1 MKRLKNYI
9 KLMRPKHYIKNGL
22 IFLPLLFSRNLL
34 QIEMLKQTFFG
45 FIIFSLTASTIYI
58 FNDIIDAK
66 KDVNHPTKK
75 ERPIAAGR
83 ISKTNATIFIL
94 LLFILTIALNYIF
107 FKNPIPHPLVISY
120 IVLNI
125 LYSVLL
131 KDIPILD
138 ITSLSLGFLIR
149 VFYGATLINVNV
161 SEWLYLTVIS
171 MSFYLGL
178 GKRRNEIIQNE
189 SESRSVLTK
198 YNQSFLDK
206 NMYVCVA
213 LTIVFYS
220 LWCIDTANLIPY
232 IMWTVPLV
240 MIICMKYSLTIE
252 GISDG
257 DPVSTLLHDKIL
269 FMLVLLYGAVII
281 ALLYIP
287 TLQTTFLTT

>member
-1 MKRLKNYI
+1 
-9 KLMRPKHYIKNGL
+9 
-22 IFLPLLFSRNLL
+22 
-34 QIEMLKQTFFG
+34 MLKQTFFG
-45 FIIFSLTASTIYI
+45 FIIFSLTASAIYI
-58 FNDIIDAK
+58 FNDITDAK
-66 KDVNHPTKK
+66 KDVNHPIKK
-75 ERPIAAGR
+75 ERPIASGR

-94 LLFILTIALNYIF
+94 LLLILTVALNHLF
-107 FKNPIPHPLVISY
+107 FKNPTPHPLVISY
-120 IVLNI
+120 TVLNI

-131 KDIPILD
+131 KNIPILD
-138 ITSLSLGFLIR
+138 ITALSLGFLIR

-198 YNQSFLDK
+198 YNQNFLDK

-220 LWCIDTANLIPY
+220 LWCIDTINLIPC

-257 DPVSTLLHDKIL
+257 DPVTTLLHDKLL

-287 TLQTTFLTT
+287 TLQTTFLTAYNIHIQTFQQNL